1 MSGLVSGG
9 RDQLFTG
16 LNHAFAGD
24 ECPQTSNSQTLS
36 PFYRLEGRPAV
47 GTCTFTDVPEDEWY
61 TGAMAWAVAEKL
73 INGIGNN
80 QVDPQG
86 DAVRAQ
92 MAAILCRFCE
102 NVVK

>member
-1 MSGLVSGG
+1 MLG
-9 RDQLFTG
+9 RRT
-16 LNHAFAGD
+16 
-24 ECPQTSNSQTLS
+24 
-36 PFYRLEGRPAV
+36 
-47 GTCTFTDVPEDEWY
+47 
-61 TGAMAWAVAEKL
+61 TGATGATGATGTTCPFLLDQKEKL

>member
-1 MSGLVSGG
+1 
-9 RDQLFTG
+9 
-16 LNHAFAGD
+16 
-24 ECPQTSNSQTLS
+24 
-36 PFYRLEGRPAV
+36 
-47 GTCTFTDVPEDEWY
+47 
-61 TGAMAWAVAEKL
+61 MAWAVAEKL

-80 QVDPQG
+80 QLDSQG